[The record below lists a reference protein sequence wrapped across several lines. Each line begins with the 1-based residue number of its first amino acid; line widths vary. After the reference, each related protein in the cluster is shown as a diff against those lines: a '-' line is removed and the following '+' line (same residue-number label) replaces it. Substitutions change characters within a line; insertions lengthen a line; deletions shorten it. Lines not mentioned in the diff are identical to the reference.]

1 MQFTLC
7 QCLFLLGLRKVEAIR
22 KELAGVPTSPCLC
35 PYALPL
41 PCSDWQMCTADCFC
55 SKQMSAPQ
63 PGIRSINLITIKSRT
78 ARYPDI
84 LYLLETLFPKL
95 NLRLLDNTSKLK
107 KKKNCSSINLN
118 GIQRKETDKS
128 RMQFV
133 TLDNFLGFALSR
145 VQNKKKEDSERRDHS
160 RVRDLRNI
168 TTKSIYVT

>member
-1 MQFTLC
+1 M
-7 QCLFLLGLRKVEAIR
+7 LLPPE
-22 KELAGVPTSPCLC
+22 S
-35 PYALPL
+35 
-41 PCSDWQMCTADCFC
+41 M
-55 SKQMSAPQ
+55 
-63 PGIRSINLITIKSRT
+63 INLITIKSRT